1 MKHLAAACVCFIVLY
16 GLDAL
21 CFGGRYFIVAD
32 QAIQQAYALN
42 WQ

>member
-16 GLDAL
+16 GVDAL
-21 CFGGRYFIVAD
+21 CFGGRYFTVAD
-32 QAIQQAYALN
+32 QAIEQACSLD